1 MFNGNEILFQN
12 KYMQMIIVVYKKQN
26 SRSKINPLKK
36 KEEKTNWQFTSS
48 KNVYENN
55 FFGITQKHILQFS
68 EKS

>member
-1 MFNGNEILFQN
+1 MHANDNSILQ
-12 KYMQMIIVVYKKQN
+12 KQN

-55 FFGITQKHILQFS
+55 FFGITQKHILQFP
-68 EKS
+68 EKKLTTVSLINL